1 MNRDDKALQQQ
12 LMTPDQPKDQ
22 NQLDLFSIVESAN
35 AADRYSNSID
45 IFDALPKFHWAK
57 QRELTDLSSAEIVR
71 SCTLNKQD
79 YKIVIKPAILK
90 KNNKHILVYPGQREE
105 IVEEALRKIAVSG
118 QAVFVDRN
126 VSVVFTLYQL
136 QQELKNMGH
145 AFDINEIKES
155 IEVCRGATLECFSD
169 DGQTY
174 ISSSFFPL
182 IGLTTRG
189 DWSKKGRSAKC
200 FVQFHPMVTASILN
214 LTFRKYNYSLSMRI
228 NSPLARFIY
237 KRMSHYWT
245 GAAPT
250 SPYTPHLVTFL
261 SQSPRG
267 LSERMSENIR
277 AMKNALDVLVKNNV
291 VSHYTESVVKEGR
304 SVVDIHYCIYPH
316 DEFVSMII
324 SANAE
329 KKGRM
334 IQNLKA
340 TVSG

>member
-1 MNRDDKALQQQ
+1 MSKINKELHQQ
-12 LMTPDQPKDQ
+12 LMTPEKAKGTD
-22 NQLDLFSIVESAN
+22 QLDLFAIVESAT
-35 AADRYSNSID
+35 AKERYSNSIEVY
-45 IFDALPKFHWAK
+45 DALPKFNWGK
-57 QRELTDLSSAEIVR
+57 QRELTSLKDAKIVR
-71 SCTLNKQD
+71 ECTLNKQN
-79 YKIVIKPAILK
+79 YKVTIRPAILT
-90 KNNKHILVYPGQREE
+90 KNDENILVYPGQREE
-105 IVEEALRKIAVSG
+105 LVEDALRKLAVSG
-118 QAVFVDRN
+118 QAIFVDRN

-136 QQELKNMGH
+136 QQELKLMGH

-155 IEVCRGATLECFSD
+155 IEVCRGATLECSSG
-169 DGQTY
+169 DGETF

-189 DWSKKGRSAKC
+189 DWSAKGRSAKC

-261 SQSPRG
+261 NQSPRG

-277 AMKNALDVLVKNNV
+277 AMKNALDVLIKNHV
-291 VSHYTESVVKEGR
+291 VSNYTEAVVKDGR
-304 SVVDIHYCIYPH
+304 AVTDIHYCIYPH
-316 DEFVSMII
+316 EEFVEMII

-334 IQNLKA
+334 IEGLKA
-340 TVSG
+340 SVSS